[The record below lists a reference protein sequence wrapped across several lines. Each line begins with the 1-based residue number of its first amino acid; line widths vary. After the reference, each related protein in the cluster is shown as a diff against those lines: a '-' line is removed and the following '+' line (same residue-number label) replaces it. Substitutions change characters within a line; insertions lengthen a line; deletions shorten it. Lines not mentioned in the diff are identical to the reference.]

1 VEETRIWLILMMG
14 LMAFG
19 LRALPQMFFLGRNFP
34 ESWDRFVQYLS
45 YALICSIIATTL
57 FMTAGQF
64 QLHAAPGRAAALI
77 ATIVV
82 AHFTK
87 SAPTAMIVG
96 TLVVTVWSWL
106 A

>member
-1 VEETRIWLILMMG
+1 MG

-19 LRALPQMFFLGRNFP
+19 LRAVPHIFFIGRKFP
-34 ESWDRFVQYLS
+34 ASWDRFVQYLS

-57 FMTAGQF
+57 FMAAGRF
-64 QLHAAPGRAAALI
+64 QIQAAPGRAVALI

-82 AHFTK
+82 ARLTK
-87 SAPTAMIVG
+87 SAPTAMLVG
-96 TLVVTVWSWL
+96 TLVVTALSWL